1 MPRIPRAIISLST
14 SPSVLE
20 NFDPDGGNL
29 ECIGLFLMLPRM
41 LPDFSPMK
49 RSSLVL
55 PVVAVPLFCIPGP
68 LFNHKLMRQ
77 IVTCEMG
84 CEDR

>member
-1 MPRIPRAIISLST
+1 
-14 SPSVLE
+14 
-20 NFDPDGGNL
+20 
-29 ECIGLFLMLPRM
+29 MLPRM